1 MNENR
6 NASLLKNTSILG
18 ISSIATKL
26 ITFILIPLYTYC
38 LNKSEYGI
46 VDMLFTIG
54 SVLIPLFTLNIAESI
69 YRFSMDKNADNDKIV
84 SISFTI
90 LLSCILSSLI
100 IVPVVS
106 MFPQY
111 SDYKVYLYLY
121 VVSAAF
127 FQVLTMNLKGQSKL
141 KLFGIGNILSV
152 TFTAVLNIL
161 FLVVLKMKIEGY
173 FLAYII
179 SNVLVTIY
187 AIIVGKVFNNLK
199 GYKIDK
205 KLMGEMV
212 KYSIVL
218 VPTTFMWWIINSSDR
233 IMISNFIGNDAN
245 GIYAVS
251 YKIPSIITS
260 IATIFNQA
268 WVFTAVDQKDV
279 ADKNE
284 YTNQIFKS
292 MYIIMFM
299 IAITI
304 TTFLKPF
311 MTIYVSKEFYMSWVY
326 VPFLLF
332 GSAFMTLGTFISS
345 SYNVHKDSKGF
356 LISGLIGAIINI
368 VLNLVFIPKFGVY
381 GAALATCI
389 SYISV
394 YVYRIF
400 DTKKYVRINVKKYM
414 ILPPLILLIDS
425 ILLYI
430 NNSYI
435 IVAQIILFIIA
446 LAIYHKFIINIIKGI
461 ISMVFRKRLKKDS
474 V

>member
-251 YKIPSIITS
+251 YKIPAIITS

-284 YTNQIFKS
+284 YTNQIFKLVS
-292 MYIIMFM
+292 NWYQNE
-299 IAITI
+299 ITEYC
-304 TTFLKPF
+304 KMP
-311 MTIYVSKEFYMSWVY
+311 
-326 VPFLLF
+326 
-332 GSAFMTLGTFISS
+332 
-345 SYNVHKDSKGF
+345 
-356 LISGLIGAIINI
+356 IN
-368 VLNLVFIPKFGVY
+368 
-381 GAALATCI
+381 
-389 SYISV
+389 
-394 YVYRIF
+394 R
-400 DTKKYVRINVKKYM
+400 
-414 ILPPLILLIDS
+414 
-425 ILLYI
+425 
-430 NNSYI
+430 
-435 IVAQIILFIIA
+435 
-446 LAIYHKFIINIIKGI
+446 
-461 ISMVFRKRLKKDS
+461 
-474 V
+474 